1 MSEKSSQF
9 STPEDHFQPGEGT
22 SSENQRIDNSDEG
35 VIFIATKS
43 GQRLEEEEED
53 GVRSVNSLDKVQRIE
68 SNEYGLI
75 V

>member
-43 GQRLEEEEED
+43 EQRLEEEEED